1 MKLGTQF
8 KEGLLTQNPVLVQV
22 LGMCST
28 MAITTSFF
36 NGIGMG
42 VAVVPKYFLIVLRSY
57 QFHYQR
63 CE

>member
-36 NGIGMG
+36 NGIMEIW
-42 VAVVPKYFLIVLRSY
+42 VVGLLNKDA
-57 QFHYQR
+57 
-63 CE
+63 